1 MTPFMLY
8 PKPLFFLILENT
20 VLYNFDEIIDR
31 RDTGSFKWHYSDDTI
46 PLWVA
51 DMDFKTAQP
60 ILAAIEQVTQHGIL
74 GYTVPTEPLYQAIID
89 WHGSRYDLWLD
100 KRDILF
106 STGVVPSL
114 VLMMKVFTEAGNA
127 VLINDPIYTPFMT
140 KVLDNNRKLVTS
152 ALQENEGRYYLD
164 LADIEAKII
173 EHEIKLYL
181 FCNPHNPG
189 GRVWTA
195 DELEALL
202 LICKKHDVAIVSDE
216 IHQDLTLKGHT
227 FTPFLTLATG
237 YEHKMVS
244 LTSMTKTFN
253 IAGIKGS
260 MIFAKDSALL
270 SKINQQQRLSDEH
283 ELNLFAY
290 TAMHRAYEEGGEW
303 LAQALTYIEANIDL
317 TIQFLEEHLPKIKVM
332 RPEASYLIWL
342 DCSAY
347 AQDDQLLYDRLR
359 AAKVELSAGIK
370 YGNEGHLKM
379 RLNVA
384 CPKTLLIEGLNRMY
398 TALNIDDFNI
408 VDSI

>member
-1 MTPFMLY
+1 M
-8 PKPLFFLILENT
+8 

-31 RDTGSFKWHYSDDTI
+31 RDTGSFKWHYTDDTI

-100 KRDILF
+100 KQDILF
-106 STGVVPSL
+106 SPGVMPSL
-114 VLMMKVFTEAGNA
+114 VLMMKIFTEVVDA

-152 ALQENEGRYYLD
+152 ALKEVEGKYHLD
-164 LADIEAKII
+164 LVDIEAKII
-173 EHEIKLYL
+173 EHKVKLYL

-195 DELEALL
+195 DEIEALL
-202 LICKKHDVAIVSDE
+202 SICKKHDVAIVSDE
-216 IHQDLTLKGHT
+216 IHQDLTLSGHT
-227 FTPFLTLATG
+227 FTPFLTLAKD
-237 YEHKMVS
+237 YEHKVVS

-260 MIFAKDSALL
+260 MIFAKDSGLL

-290 TAMHRAYEEGGEW
+290 TAMRSAYEQGDEW

-317 TIQFLEEHLPKIKVM
+317 TLQFLEEHLPKIKVM

-347 AQDDQLLYDRLR
+347 AQDDQMLYDKLR

-370 YGNEGHLKM
+370 YGGEGHLKM

-384 CPKTLLIEGLNRMY
+384 CPKALLIEGLNRMQ
-398 TALNIDDFNI
+398 TALNSDVFNI

>member
-1 MTPFMLY
+1 
-8 PKPLFFLILENT
+8 
-20 VLYNFDEIIDR
+20 
-31 RDTGSFKWHYSDDTI
+31 
-46 PLWVA
+46 
-51 DMDFKTAQP
+51 
-60 ILAAIEQVTQHGIL
+60 
-74 GYTVPTEPLYQAIID
+74 
-89 WHGSRYDLWLD
+89 
-100 KRDILF
+100 
-106 STGVVPSL
+106 
-114 VLMMKVFTEAGNA
+114 
-127 VLINDPIYTPFMT
+127 MT

-152 ALQENEGRYYLD
+152 ALQENEGQYYLD

-173 EHEIKLYL
+173 EHKVKLYL

-216 IHQDLTLKGHT
+216 IHQDLTLKEHT

-237 YEHKMVS
+237 YEHKVAS

-270 SKINQQQRLSDEH
+270 TKINQQQRLSDEH

-290 TAMHRAYEEGGEW
+290 MAMRSAYEQGGEW
-303 LAQALTYIEANIDL
+303 LAQALTYIEANIEL
-317 TIQFLEEHLPKIKVM
+317 TLQFLEDHLPKIKVM

-347 AQDDQLLYDRLR
+347 AQDDQMLYDTLR
-359 AAKVELSAGIK
+359 EAKVELSAGLSTVMKGI
-370 YGNEGHLKM
+370 
-379 RLNVA
+379 
-384 CPKTLLIEGLNRMY
+384 
-398 TALNIDDFNI
+398 
-408 VDSI
+408 

>member
-1 MTPFMLY
+1 M
-8 PKPLFFLILENT
+8 
-20 VLYNFDEIIDR
+20 LYNFDEIIDR
-31 RDTGSFKWHYSDDTI
+31 RNTGSFKWHYTDETI

-60 ILAAIEQVTQHGIL
+60 ILSAIEQVTQHGIL

-89 WHGSRYDLWLD
+89 WHGSRYDLWLEQQ
-100 KRDILF
+100 DILF
-106 STGVVPSL
+106 SPGVVPSL
-114 VLMMKVFTEAGNA
+114 VMMMKVFTEAGDA
-127 VLINDPIYTPFMT
+127 VLINNPIYTPFMT
-140 KVLDNNRKLVTS
+140 KVLDNDRKLVTS
-152 ALQENEGRYYLD
+152 ALQEAEGKYTLD
-164 LADIEAKII
+164 LEDIEAKII
-173 EHEIKLYL
+173 EHKVKLYL

-195 DELEALL
+195 EELEALL

-216 IHQDLTLKGHT
+216 IHQDLTLSGHI
-227 FTPFLTLATG
+227 FTPFLTLAEG
-237 YEHKMVS
+237 YEHKVVS

-260 MIFAKDSALL
+260 MIFAKDSGLL

-290 TAMHRAYEEGGEW
+290 TAMRSAYEEGDEW

-317 TIQFLEEHLPKIKVM
+317 TLKFLEEHLPKIKVM

-347 AQDDQLLYDRLR
+347 AQDDQMLYDALR
-359 AAKVELSAGIK
+359 DAKVELSAGIK
-370 YGNEGHLKM
+370 YGDEGRLKM

-384 CPKTLLIEGLNRMY
+384 CPKALLIEGLSRMQ
-398 TALNIDDFNI
+398 TALNSDVFNI

>member
-1 MTPFMLY
+1 M
-8 PKPLFFLILENT
+8 
-20 VLYNFDEIIDR
+20 LYNFDEIIDR

-60 ILAAIEQVTQHGIL
+60 ILAAIEQVAQHGIL

-100 KRDILF
+100 KQDILF
-106 STGVVPSL
+106 SPGVVPSL
-114 VLMMKVFTEAGNA
+114 VLMMKVFTEKGDA

-140 KVLDNNRKLVTS
+140 KVLDNGRKLVTS
-152 ALQENEGRYYLD
+152 ALKENEGRYYLD

-173 EHEIKLYL
+173 KHKVKLYL

-216 IHQDLTLKGHT
+216 IHQDLTLSGHT
-227 FTPFLTLATG
+227 FIPFLTLATG
-237 YEHKMVS
+237 YEHKVVS

-260 MIFAKDSALL
+260 MIFAKDSTLL
-270 SKINQQQRLSDEH
+270 TKINQQQRLSDEH

-290 TAMHRAYEEGGEW
+290 AAMRSAYEQGGEW
-303 LAQALTYIEANIDL
+303 LAQVLTYIEANIEL
-317 TIQFLEEHLPKIKVM
+317 TLQFLEEYLPKIKVM

-347 AQDDQLLYDRLR
+347 AQDDKALYDKLR
-359 AAKVELSAGIK
+359 EAKIELSAGIK

-384 CPKTLLIEGLNRMY
+384 CPKALLIEGLTRMH
-398 TALNIDDFNI
+398 TALNSNDFKQ
-408 VDSI
+408 

>member
-1 MTPFMLY
+1 MP
-8 PKPLFFLILENT
+8 

-31 RDTGSFKWHYSDDTI
+31 RHTGSFKWHYSDDTI

-51 DMDFKTAQP
+51 DMDFKAAEP
-60 ILAAIEQVTQHGIL
+60 ILTAIEQVTQHGIL
-74 GYTVPTEPLYQAIID
+74 GYTLPTEPLYQAIID
-89 WHGSRYDLWLD
+89 WYGSRYGLQLD
-100 KRDILF
+100 KQNILF
-106 STGVVPSL
+106 SPGVVPSL
-114 VLMMKVFTEAGNA
+114 VLMMKVFTEAGDA

-152 ALQENEGRYYLD
+152 ALKDVEGRYHLN
-164 LADIEAKII
+164 LVDIEAKIV
-173 EHEIKLYL
+173 EHKVKLYL
-181 FCNPHNPG
+181 LCNPHNPG
-189 GRVWTA
+189 GRVWTT
-195 DELEALL
+195 DELKALL

-216 IHQDLTLKGHT
+216 IHQDLTLSGHK
-227 FTPFLTLATG
+227 FIPFLTLAAG
-237 YEHKMVS
+237 YEHKVVS

-290 TAMHRAYEEGGEW
+290 AAMRSAYEQGGEW
-303 LAQALTYIEANIDL
+303 LKQVLDYIEENIDL
-317 TIQFLEEHLPKIKVM
+317 TVQFLEEHLPKIKVM
-332 RPEASYLIWL
+332 RPEASYLIWF

-347 AQDDQLLYDRLR
+347 AQDDQMLYDALR
-359 AAKVELSAGIK
+359 GAKVELSAGIK
-370 YGNEGHLKM
+370 YGDAGHLKM

-384 CPKTLLIEGLNRMY
+384 CPKTLLIEGLNRICI
-398 TALNIDDFNI
+398 ALNSDDFNI

>member
-1 MTPFMLY
+1 M
-8 PKPLFFLILENT
+8 
-20 VLYNFDEIIDR
+20 LYNFDEIIDR
-31 RDTGSFKWHYSDDTI
+31 RDTGSFKWHYTDDTI

-89 WHGSRYDLWLD
+89 WHGSRYDLWLEQQ
-100 KRDILF
+100 DILF
-106 STGVVPSL
+106 SPGVVPSL
-114 VLMMKVFTEAGNA
+114 VLMMKVFTEAGDA
-127 VLINDPIYTPFMT
+127 VLINDPIYTPFMS

-152 ALQENEGRYYLD
+152 ALKEVEGKYHLD

-173 EHEIKLYL
+173 KHKVKLYL

-202 LICKKHDVAIVSDE
+202 SICKKHDVAIVSDE
-216 IHQDLTLKGHT
+216 IHQDLTLSGQT

-237 YEHKMVS
+237 YEHKVVS

-260 MIFAKDSALL
+260 MIFAKDSALM

-290 TAMHRAYEEGGEW
+290 MAMRSAYEQGGEW
-303 LAQALTYIEANIDL
+303 LAQALTYIEANIEL
-317 TIQFLEEHLPKIKVM
+317 TISFLEEHLPKIKVM

-347 AQDDQLLYDRLR
+347 AQDDQMLYDALR
-359 AAKVELSAGIK
+359 EAKVELSAGIK
-370 YGNEGHLKM
+370 YGNKGHLKM
-379 RLNVA
+379 RLNIA
-384 CPKTLLIEGLNRMY
+384 CPKALLIEGLNRMH
-398 TALNIDDFNI
+398 TALNSDA
-408 VDSI
+408 VKQ

>member
-1 MTPFMLY
+1 M
-8 PKPLFFLILENT
+8 
-20 VLYNFDEIIDR
+20 LYNFDEIVDR
-31 RDTGSFKWHYSDDTI
+31 RDTGSVKWHYSDDTI

-51 DMDFKTAQP
+51 DMDFKAAQP
-60 ILAAIEQVTQHGIL
+60 ILNAIEQVSQHGIL

-100 KRDILF
+100 KQDILF
-106 STGVVPSL
+106 SPGVVPSL
-114 VLMMKVFTEAGNA
+114 VLMMKVFTEAGDA

-140 KVLDNNRKLVTS
+140 KVLDNDRKLVTS
-152 ALQENEGRYYLD
+152 ALQEVEGKYILD
-164 LADIEAKII
+164 LADIKAKII
-173 EHEIKLYL
+173 EHKVKLYL

-195 DELEALL
+195 DELKALL
-202 LICKKHDVAIVSDE
+202 SICKKHNVVIVSDE
-216 IHQDLTLKGHT
+216 IHQDLTLSGHT

-237 YEHKMVS
+237 YEHKVVS

-260 MIFAKDSALL
+260 MIFAKHQALL
-270 SKINQQQRLSDEH
+270 NKISQQQRLSDEH

-290 TAMHRAYEEGGEW
+290 AAMRSAYEQGGEW
-303 LAQALTYIEANIDL
+303 LAQALTYIEANIEL
-317 TIQFLEEHLPKIKVM
+317 TLQFLEEHLPKIKVM

-347 AQDDQLLYDRLR
+347 AQDNQTLYAKLR

-370 YGNEGHLKM
+370 YGDEGHLKM

-384 CPKTLLIEGLNRMY
+384 CPKALLLEGLNRMHS
-398 TALNIDDFNI
+398 ALNNAP
-408 VDSI
+408 